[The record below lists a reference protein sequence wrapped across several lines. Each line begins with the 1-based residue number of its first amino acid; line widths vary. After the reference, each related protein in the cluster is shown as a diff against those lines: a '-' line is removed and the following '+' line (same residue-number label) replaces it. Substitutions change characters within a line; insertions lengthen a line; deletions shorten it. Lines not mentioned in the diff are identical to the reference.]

1 MNVLIVSQV
10 IPQWYVDVLK
20 KALPDNT
27 NIDIITGSN
36 VDANVIPSPKH
47 NATSFASRLLC
58 WYKHWRFMGKWIK
71 ENKNKSYDLIFAV
84 SNPPI
89 NSYIGLKLKK
99 TFNAPFIF
107 MNWDIYP
114 QFIDYMIKNPVVHF
128 VCTLWHK
135 WNDKNYKKIDKI
147 LTIGDIVAESINDGL
162 KNKID
167 VSVIPI
173 GVDTNRLNP
182 IDKSE
187 NVFCKENGLSNKFVV
202 LYSGKMGYGHNIELI
217 IKGAQRLKEYKDI
230 VFVFIGDGQ
239 KFELVK
245 KASEVCEN
253 IKVYPMQSEEMF
265 PYSMASGDVGIVAE
279 EEKMAHL
286 FMPSKTYSMMACGMP
301 IIGICS
307 DNDDLHNLINN
318 EGIGYTVIDND
329 ADKFCE
335 CILTLYNDKELH
347 NDMKNRSRYIAQ
359 KEYDISAV
367 TEKYRDL
374 FKKYI

>member
-20 KALPDNT
+20 KSLPDNT

-36 VDANVIPSPKH
+36 VNANVIPSPKH
-47 NATSFASRLLC
+47 DATSFTSRLLC
-58 WYKHWRFMGKWIK
+58 WYRHLRFMNKWIK
-71 ENKNKSYDLIFAV
+71 ENKNKNYDLIFAV

-114 QFIDYMIKNPVVHF
+114 QCIDYMIKNPVVHF
-128 VCTLWHK
+128 VCSLWHK

-147 LTIGDIVAESINDGL
+147 LTIGEIVAESINESL

-167 VSVIPI
+167 ISVIPI
-173 GVDTNRLNP
+173 GVDCNRLSP
-182 IDKSE
+182 IDKLE
-187 NVFCKENGLSNKFVV
+187 NVFCEENGLSDKFVV
-202 LYSGKMGYGHNIELI
+202 LYSGKMGYGNNIELI
-217 IKGAQRLKEYKDI
+217 IKGAQKLKEYKDI

-301 IIGICS
+301 VTGICS
-307 DNDDLHNLINN
+307 DNDDLHNLITDNN
-318 EGIGYTVIDND
+318 IGYTVTDGD
-329 ADKFCE
+329 VDKFCE
-335 CILTLYNDKELH
+335 CILTLYNDKDLH
-347 NDMKNRSRYIAQ
+347 NDMKNRSRHIAQ
-359 KEYDISAV
+359 KDYDISAV
-367 TEKYRDL
+367 IEKYREL

>member
-20 KALPDNT
+20 KSLPDNT

-36 VDANVIPSPKH
+36 VNANVIPSPKH
-47 NATSFASRLLC
+47 DATSFTSRLLC
-58 WYKHWRFMGKWIK
+58 WYRHLRFMNKWIK
-71 ENKNKSYDLIFAV
+71 ENKNKNYDLIFAV

-114 QFIDYMIKNPVVHF
+114 QCIDYMIKNPVVHF
-128 VCTLWHK
+128 VCSLWHK

-147 LTIGDIVAESINDGL
+147 LTIGEIVAESINESL

-167 VSVIPI
+167 ISVIPI
-173 GVDTNRLNP
+173 GVDCNRLSP
-182 IDKSE
+182 IDKLE
-187 NVFCKENGLSNKFVV
+187 NVFCEENGLSDKFVV

-217 IKGAQRLKEYKDI
+217 IKGAQKLKEYKDI

-301 IIGICS
+301 VTGICS
-307 DNDDLHNLINN
+307 DNDDLHNLITDNN
-318 EGIGYTVIDND
+318 IGYTVTDGD
-329 ADKFCE
+329 VDKFCE
-335 CILTLYNDKELH
+335 CILTLYNDKDLH
-347 NDMKNRSRYIAQ
+347 NDMKNRSRHIAQ
-359 KEYDISAV
+359 KDYDISAV
-367 TEKYRDL
+367 IEKYREL